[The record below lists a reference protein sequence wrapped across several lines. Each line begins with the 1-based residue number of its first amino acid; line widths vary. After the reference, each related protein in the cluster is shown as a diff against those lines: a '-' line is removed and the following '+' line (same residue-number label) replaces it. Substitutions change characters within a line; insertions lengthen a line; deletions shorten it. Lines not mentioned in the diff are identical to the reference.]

1 MGACDADVRRTGSTE
16 TVMGWGDFAGS
27 IVSSAASLF
36 NAKKDR
42 EAASDL
48 NLSNIGHSNAQMAF
62 QKEMSDTAHQREV
75 RDLKAAGLNPVL
87 SANSGASTPVGAQPN
102 QVSLPSAG
110 RGFDPANVMSA
121 YADIRLKNAHARDV
135 EAASAKEAA
144 LPYEKT
150 KQGWKYDII
159 NGFRF
164 IRDAVRDIGSNK
176 AYREIGDS
184 YRKTRDWFSP
194 KKMREDYERGKPNT
208 FRSY

>member
-110 RGFDPANVMSA
+110 RGFDPCECYVG
-121 YADIRLKNAHARDV
+121 IC
-135 EAASAKEAA
+135 
-144 LPYEKT
+144 
-150 KQGWKYDII
+150 
-159 NGFRF
+159 
-164 IRDAVRDIGSNK
+164 
-176 AYREIGDS
+176 
-184 YRKTRDWFSP
+184 
-194 KKMREDYERGKPNT
+194 
-208 FRSY
+208 